1 MPDLST
7 KYLGIELRNPIIAA
21 ASGLTEDIESIKEF
35 EKNGVGAVVLKS
47 LFEEE
52 IIAEIKKA
60 AQEMARP
67 ANLYPEI
74 YDFFD
79 YESAEDTL
87 TKYLHLISEAKK
99 QTNIPIIAS
108 VNCVTPNEWTSF
120 AKQME
125 DAGADALELNVFQM
139 PSDLNRSAAENEQV
153 YFDIIKEVTSITSLP
168 VSLKISYFFN
178 NLAGMIK
185 RLSETDIKGLVLFN
199 RFFSPDFD
207 TDKFSVVPVNV
218 YSTSDELSTS
228 LRWIAIMADRVQC
241 DLSASTGVHYGIS
254 VVKQLLA
261 GATTVQSASTF
272 YKNGKDYV
280 AVMIKELEAWMIDK
294 GFDRIDQFRGKM
306 SQKRSENPA
315 VYERAQFMKHF
326 GGKH

>member
-7 KYLGIELRNPIIAA
+7 KYLGLELRNPIIAA
-21 ASGLTEDIESIKEF
+21 ASGLTEDVESIKEF
-35 EKNGVGAVVLKS
+35 EKYGAGAVVLKS

-52 IIAEIKKA
+52 IIAELKKQMHDMSRA
-60 AQEMARP
+60 SSI
-67 ANLYPEI
+67 YPEI

-79 YESAEDTL
+79 YDSQEDPL
-87 TKYLHLISEAKK
+87 TKYVHLIKEAKK

-108 VNCVTPNEWTSF
+108 VNCVSSHEWPSF
-120 AKQME
+120 AKEME
-125 DAGADALELNVFQM
+125 EAGADALELNVFLM
-139 PSDLNRSAAENEQV
+139 PSDMNRSADDNEQV
-153 YFDIIKEVTSITSLP
+153 YFDIIKAVSSVTSLP
-168 VSLKISYFFN
+168 ISLKISHYFS
-178 NLAGMIK
+178 NLATMIK
-185 RLSETDIKGLVLFN
+185 KLSETEIKGIVLFN

-207 TDKFSVVPVNV
+207 TDKFSVVPVNI

-261 GATTVQSASTF
+261 GATTVQAASTF

-280 AVMIKELEAWMIDK
+280 AVMLKELEAWMIDK
-294 GFDRIDQFRGKM
+294 GFDNIDQFRGKM

-315 VYERAQFMKHF
+315 AYERAQFMKHF
-326 GGKH
+326 AGKH

>member
-7 KYLGIELRNPIIAA
+7 KYLGLELRNPIIAA
-21 ASGLTEDIESIKEF
+21 ASGLTEDLESIQEF
-35 EKNGVGAVVLKS
+35 EKYGVGAVVLKS

-52 IIAEIKKA
+52 IIAEIKK
-60 AQEMARP
+60 QMHEMARP
-67 ANLYPEI
+67 SSIYPEI

-79 YESAEDTL
+79 YESQEDTL
-87 TKYLHLISEAKK
+87 TKYIHLIEQAKK
-99 QTNIPIIAS
+99 HTNIPIIAS

-125 DAGADALELNVFQM
+125 EAGADALELNVFLM

-153 YFDIIKEVTSITSLP
+153 YFDIIKEVSAVTSLP
-168 VSLKISYFFN
+168 VSLKISQYFS
-178 NLAGMIK
+178 NLASMIR
-185 RLSETDIKGLVLFN
+185 RLSETEIKGIVLFN

-218 YSTSDELSTS
+218 YSTADELSTS

-261 GATTVQSASTF
+261 GATTVQAASAF

-280 AVMIKELEAWMIDK
+280 AVMLKELETWMIDK

-315 VYERAQFMKHF
+315 AYERAQFMKHF
-326 GGKH
+326 GGRH

>member
-7 KYLGIELRNPIIAA
+7 KYLGLELKNPIIAA
-21 ASGLTEDIESIKEF
+21 ASGLTEDLESIIEF
-35 EKNGVGAVVLKS
+35 EKNGIAAVVLKS

-52 IIAEIKKA
+52 IIAEIKNA

-79 YESAEDTL
+79 YDTLEDTL
-87 TKYLHLISEAKK
+87 TKYINLIKDAKK
-99 QTNIPIIAS
+99 ETDIPIIAS

-120 AKQME
+120 AKQVE
-125 DAGADALELNVFQM
+125 EAGADALELNVFLM
-139 PSDLNRSAAENEQV
+139 PSDLNRDPSQNEKV
-153 YFDIIKEVTSITSLP
+153 YFDIINEVSSVTSLP
-168 VSLKISYFFN
+168 IALKISHYFS
-178 NLAGMIK
+178 NLATMIK
-185 RLSETDIKGLVLFN
+185 KLSETEIKGLVLFN

-207 TDKFSVVPVNV
+207 TDKFSVVPTNI

-228 LRWIAIMADRVQC
+228 LRWIAIMAERVNC

-261 GATTVQSASTF
+261 GATTVQSATTF

-280 AVMIKELEAWMIDK
+280 AVMLKELEAWMIDK
-294 GFDRIDQFRGKM
+294 GFDNIDQFRGKM
-306 SQKRSENPA
+306 SQQRSENPA
-315 VYERAQFMKHF
+315 AYERAQFMEHF
-326 GGKH
+326 GGRK